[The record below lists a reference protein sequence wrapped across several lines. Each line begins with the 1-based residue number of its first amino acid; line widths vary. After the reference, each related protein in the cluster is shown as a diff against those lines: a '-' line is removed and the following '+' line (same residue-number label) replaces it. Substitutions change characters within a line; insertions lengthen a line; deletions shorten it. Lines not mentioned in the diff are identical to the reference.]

1 MANRSLTTYLN
12 NHVAGSVMALEL
24 LEQLKDEGAG
34 SKEGQTLAS
43 LHAEISADRQ
53 TLEALMAE
61 MGITTS
67 LPQQA
72 SAWLTEK
79 LSEVKLRLDDPE
91 GTALR
96 RLESLEALA
105 LGITGKEALW
115 RSLAVAAETSPEL
128 ARGDY
133 AELISRAEQQ
143 FSVVEGLR
151 REAARE
157 ALGSTA

>member
-1 MANRSLTTYLN
+1 MANRALATYLN
-12 NHVAGSVMALEL
+12 NHLAGSVMALKL

-34 SKEGQTLAS
+34 ANEGPVLDS

-61 MGITTS
+61 LDITTS

-91 GTALR
+91 GKDLR
-96 RLESLEALA
+96 RLESFEALA
-105 LGITGKEALW
+105 LGITGKKSLW
-115 RSLAVAAETSPEL
+115 HSLA
-128 ARGDY
+128 
-133 AELISRAEQQ
+133 
-143 FSVVEGLR
+143 
-151 REAARE
+151 
-157 ALGSTA
+157 